1 MYISISVVPVTFVML
16 SGCLIYVDL
25 QYRQRTGWKF
35 GCIPY
40 RRANKLRTSQE
51 NLNDEGSTCVDSTQ
65 EELNAND
72 KIENIGPLIN
82 STPLEHVDLF
92 AFTDNNPLGS
102 PFRDR
107 NIARTSRPQIHVVL
121 EFYLHLAIFILEKI
135 HLEYCRIVLTLYFT
149 SRTSYF

>member
-1 MYISISVVPVTFVML
+1 MIDYKMFISISVVPVTFVIL
-16 SGCLIYVDL
+16 SGCLIFV
-25 QYRQRTGWKF
+25 QYRERTGWKF
-35 GCIPY
+35 GCVPY

-51 NLNDEGSTCVDSTQ
+51 NLNDEGSSCVDTTK

-82 STPLEHVDLF
+82 STPLEDVDLF

-107 NIARTSRPQIHVVL
+107 NVARTRRPKIHVV
-121 EFYLHLAIFILEKI
+121 
-135 HLEYCRIVLTLYFT
+135 
-149 SRTSYF
+149 

>member
-16 SGCLIYVDL
+16 SGCLIYV

-51 NLNDEGSTCVDSTQ
+51 NLNEGSTSVDSTQ
-65 EELNAND
+65 EELNAH
-72 KIENIGPLIN
+72 IENIGPLIN
-82 STPLEHVDLF
+82 STPLEDVDLF
-92 AFTDNNPLGS
+92 AFIDNNPLGS

-107 NIARTSRPQIHVVL
+107 NIARTRRPKYMLCENSI
-121 EFYLHLAIFILEKI
+121 YI
-135 HLEYCRIVLTLYFT
+135 
-149 SRTSYF
+149 

>member
-1 MYISISVVPVTFVML
+1 MVPVTFVIL
-16 SGCLIYVDL
+16 SGCVICI

-51 NLNDEGSTCVDSTQ
+51 NLNDQGCISVDTTQ

-82 STPLEHVDLF
+82 STPLEDVDLF

-107 NIARTSRPQIHVVL
+107 NVARTRSSKIHVV
-121 EFYLHLAIFILEKI
+121 
-135 HLEYCRIVLTLYFT
+135 
-149 SRTSYF
+149 